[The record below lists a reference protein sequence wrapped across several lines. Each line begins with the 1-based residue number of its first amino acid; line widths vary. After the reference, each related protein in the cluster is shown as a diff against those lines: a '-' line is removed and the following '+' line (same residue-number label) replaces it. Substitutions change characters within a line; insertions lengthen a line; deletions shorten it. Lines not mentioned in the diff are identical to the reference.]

1 MKPSNP
7 TLSFF
12 ALACALAFAVGCKS
26 PVKEHWGESV
36 NGTKAAMIQNPD
48 AGGSDPVEGLDPV
61 TGKLVVERY
70 EREQMKTPEAKRELF
85 LIEQP

>member
-1 MKPSNP
+1 MKPIDP

-12 ALACALAFAVGCKS
+12 ALACSLAFAVGCQS

-48 AGGSDPVEGLDPV
+48 AGTSDPVEGLDPV

-70 EREQMKTPEAKRELF
+70 EREQLKEPEAKRDLF
-85 LIEQP
+85 LIERD